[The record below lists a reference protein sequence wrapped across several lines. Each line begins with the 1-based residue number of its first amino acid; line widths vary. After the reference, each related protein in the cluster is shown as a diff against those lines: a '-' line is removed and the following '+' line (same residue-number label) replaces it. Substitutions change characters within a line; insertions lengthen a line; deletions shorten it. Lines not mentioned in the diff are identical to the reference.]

1 MRPLIK
7 YPADCGIFGVMRRG
21 NDSDK
26 VSGDLVVKAMETIRY
41 RGAGLGSGFALL
53 NHEPMGLRMGVFVRE
68 GFMKDAVDIIESLMR
83 DNGLGQVDVRVRNK
97 LGPMVDLEVRVL
109 NDNTPNSRVTE
120 VINSINDLLW
130 EDRNGRVYYWG
141 EHVNV
146 FKGVGYPGDI
156 ASTYEVDKYSADLWI
171 AHTRFPT
178 NSPGYLPYWSHPFS
192 VNDIAIVHNGELSS
206 YGSHVN
212 ALYHGYGLA
221 SFVGTDSEIV
231 AYLMNYLLHAHG
243 LGIEDAVRV
252 LIGESPKYAGDG
264 ESLRLIRRF
273 RWAMLDGP
281 FAIVMGVY
289 YNGDVYLIAMADRF
303 KLRPLVIGMD
313 DNYYYVASEEA
324 AIRAVSPDARVWT
337 LEPGGYFIASFRRG
351 IVSWG
356 RAREEV
362 EVFFPHRSFPTY
374 VGKDVINAE
383 GLDYKELNEEI
394 LRRILSGERIVRVIN
409 VRGQRFIG
417 VNLPRHGIRDVRVEI
432 YGTPGNSLANLNNG
446 VEFVVYGNAQ
456 DDVADT
462 MHGGRVVIH
471 GDARDVLGQ
480 ALQGGEV
487 FVRGNA
493 GNRVGIQMREY
504 RDRRPYLI
512 IGGRVDDYLGEYM
525 AGGVIMVLG
534 IDSLNKC
541 NVQLVGK
548 HVGSGM
554 VGGRIY
560 IRGKVLENRVGLTI
574 SNTELKELLEAA
586 RDEGLG
592 QDEIDKLLNVL
603 THSEHVRRNRVEYRE
618 LSEDEVRELE
628 PILRR
633 FAHEFNISDSVINYL
648 LSSKYTVV
656 TAE

>member
-1 MRPLIK
+1 MRSLIK
-7 YPADCGIFGVMRRG
+7 YPSDCGIFGVIRRS

-26 VSGDLVVKAMETIRY
+26 VSGELVIKALETIKY

-53 NHEPMGLRMGVFVRE
+53 NHEPAGFRMGVFVRE
-68 GFMKDAVDIIESLMR
+68 SFMRDAIEIIESSMR

-109 NDNTPNSRVTE
+109 GSDWLNPRVSKA
-120 VINSINDLLW
+120 INSINDLLW
-130 EDRNGRVYYWG
+130 EGRNGRIYYWG

-156 ASTYEVDKYSADLWI
+156 ASMYEVDKYSADLWI

-206 YGSHVN
+206 YGNHVN
-212 ALYHGYGLA
+212 TLYHSYGLS
-221 SFVGTDSEIV
+221 SFVGTDSEVV
-231 AYLMNYLLHAHG
+231 AYLMNYLLHVHG

-252 LIGESPKYAGDG
+252 LIGETPKYAGNA
-264 ESLRLIRRF
+264 ESLQLIRRF

-281 FAIVMGVY
+281 FAIIMGAY
-289 YNGDVYLIAMADRF
+289 HNGDVYLIAMADRF
-303 KLRPLVIGMD
+303 KLRPLVVGMD
-313 DNYYYVASEEA
+313 DDYYYVASEEA
-324 AIRAVSPDARVWT
+324 AIRAVSPNARVWT
-337 LEPGGYFIASFRRG
+337 LEPGGYFIASLRRG
-351 IVSWG
+351 IISWG

-374 VGKDVINAE
+374 VGKDAINAE
-383 GLDYKELNEEI
+383 GLNYRELNEEI

-417 VNLPRHGIRDVRVEI
+417 VNLPRHGVKDVRVEI

-534 IDSLNKC
+534 IDSLGRC
-541 NVQLVGK
+541 CMQLVGK

-560 IRGKVLENRVGLTI
+560 IRGRVPENRVGLAI
-574 SNTELKELLEAA
+574 PNAELREFLEAA
-586 RDEGLG
+586 KDEGLG
-592 QDEIDKLLNVL
+592 QDEVNKLLHAL

-618 LSEDEVRELE
+618 LSEDEVRELG

-633 FAHEFNISDSVINYL
+633 FAQEFNISNEVIDHL